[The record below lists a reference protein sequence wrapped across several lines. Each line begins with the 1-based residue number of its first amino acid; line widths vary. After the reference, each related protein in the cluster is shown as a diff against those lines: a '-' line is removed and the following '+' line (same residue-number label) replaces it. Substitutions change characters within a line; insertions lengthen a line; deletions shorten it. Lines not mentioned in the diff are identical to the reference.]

1 MDGYR
6 SLPPS
11 IPPSL
16 PPCLPPS
23 YSAISAQVVG
33 DVVDVGKL
41 LTQGIIDPDDEIR
54 ENVFMSLAMDE
65 RFDAHLAQAD
75 SLTTL
80 FVALHDK
87 VSKLLALF
95 STHVEFKSYMRLF
108 AAFVSGY
115 TQSCDSTHFYLVL
128 TCPSSSLHKCSLV
141 RSYLHTSISIAGVS
155 HL

>member
-1 MDGYR
+1 MYR
-6 SLPPS
+6 LFKSAHGWLQVPPS
-11 IPPSL
+11 FHPT
-16 PPCLPPS
+16 LPPS

-33 DVVDVGKL
+33 DVVGKL

-80 FVALHDK
+80 FVAMHDK

-108 AAFVSGY
+108 CCLCVRVHS
-115 TQSCDSTHFYLVL
+115 VL
-128 TCPSSSLHKCSLV
+128 
-141 RSYLHTSISIAGVS
+141 
-155 HL
+155 

>member
-6 SLPPS
+6 SS
-11 IPPSL
+11 IPLS
-16 PPCLPPS
+16 LPPS

-41 LTQGIIDPDDEIR
+41 LTQGIIDLDDEIR

-65 RFDAHLAQAD
+65 HFGAHLAQAD

-80 FVALHDK
+80 FVAMHDK

-95 STHVEFKSYMRLF
+95 STSAETNSDFSY
-108 AAFVSGY
+108 SN
-115 TQSCDSTHFYLVL
+115 SCFLNDRI
-128 TCPSSSLHKCSLV
+128 PNNW
-141 RSYLHTSISIAGVS
+141 SIQ
-155 HL
+155 